1 MPRSKS
7 CWCSVGGGGGEVCTA
22 AGGVGV
28 EHKNDS
34 DNCDKF
40 FLSGNITSGTSCT
53 AQF

>member
-7 CWCSVGGGGGEVCTA
+7 WWCGVGGGGEVCTA

-28 EHKNDS
+28 EYKNDG

-40 FLSGNITSGTSCT
+40 FLSGNPTPGRTV
-53 AQF
+53 